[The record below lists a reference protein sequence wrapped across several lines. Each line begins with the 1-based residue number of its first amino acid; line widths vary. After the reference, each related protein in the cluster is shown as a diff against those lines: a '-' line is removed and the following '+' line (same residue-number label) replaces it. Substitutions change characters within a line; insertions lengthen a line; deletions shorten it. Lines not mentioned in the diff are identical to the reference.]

1 MNHVLHGHRHRIGN
15 VGCLLRVTVFRGNV
29 HERGVRRIGD
39 SQLLGQTLHRSIQS
53 KILDDRLKYGFGGCQ
68 RCIRRDLASDVRA
81 TRVLLANARII
92 PLGSIVRSHSLS
104 RGGILRR
111 NQEGVRSHPGENHHK
126 YDGSGDQMLANDT
139 HQIHQRDAVF
149 RIICND
155 NLLDVSVLCGSH

>member
-1 MNHVLHGHRHRIGN
+1 MNNVLHRHCHRIGN
-15 VGCLLRVTVFRGNV
+15 VGRLLRVTVFRGNV

-39 SQLLGQTLHRSIQS
+39 SQLLSQTLHRSIQS

-68 RCIRRDLASDVRA
+68 RCIRRDLAGDVRA

-126 YDGSGDQMLANDT
+126 YDGRGDQMLANDA

-149 RIICND
+149 RTIFNG